1 MADTSAPH
9 VIDAETISGDV
20 INTFSNG
27 ASALYSAALLLSM
40 IDKARKLHL
49 QPKPRDH

>member
-1 MADTSAPH
+1 MVYIPTPH
-9 VIDAETISGDV
+9 VIDAERINGDV
-20 INTFSNG
+20 IITFSNG

-49 QPKPRDH
+49 DPKPHDH